1 MFMISSI
8 KIYSYQKANQVAV
21 FWEQSN
27 YKICLRKF
35 YKMVLNIV
43 VLSQWLFLDPK
54 NLLNFFLSNYVNS
67 LKCKKREN
75 VVNEWSHQGT
85 LGHWSACWPLVNV
98 QNPLQLQRTHCFSV
112 IWKSFAFAFSTTKI
126 THTNNR
132 EKNLLFRDI
141 LENITRM
148 NKKIWH
154 KKHNPQCPSGT

>member
-1 MFMISSI
+1 
-8 KIYSYQKANQVAV
+8 
-21 FWEQSN
+21 
-27 YKICLRKF
+27 
-35 YKMVLNIV
+35 MVLNSV

-54 NLLNFFLSNYVNS
+54 NLLNFFLSNYFNS

-132 EKNLLFRDI
+132 EKNLLLRDI

-154 KKHNPQCPSGT
+154 KNTTPSAHLAPKLQEILHFHKI